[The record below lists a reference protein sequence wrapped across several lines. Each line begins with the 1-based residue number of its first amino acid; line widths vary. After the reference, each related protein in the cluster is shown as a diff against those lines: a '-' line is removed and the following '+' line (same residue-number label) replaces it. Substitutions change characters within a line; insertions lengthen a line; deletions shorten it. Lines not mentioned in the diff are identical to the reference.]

1 VPISLRFA
9 TSADAAAIAAIY
21 GPHVSQESTSFEL
34 VPPDPAEMARRI
46 DQQLETYPWL
56 VAEDA
61 GQVIGYS
68 YASPHRPR
76 AGYRWCVEVSVY
88 VDTRRH
94 RGRVGRALY
103 TALFEILTLQG
114 FVNAYAGVTLPNP
127 ASVGFHEAMGF
138 RLIGTY
144 RRIGYKLGQWHDVA
158 WYDHALAPHAEDP
171 PEPRPLPE
179 LRRAGLLPEYLRRPD
194 GSF

>member
-1 VPISLRFA
+1 MPISLRFA
-9 TSADAAAIAAIY
+9 TLHDAPAVAAIY
-21 GPHVSQESTSFEL
+21 GPHVAHEATSFEQ
-34 VPPDPAEMARRI
+34 VPPDGAEMANRI
-46 DQQLETYPWL
+46 THLLETYPWL

-68 YASPHRPR
+68 YASPHRSR

-88 VDTRRH
+88 VDPSRH

-103 TALFEILTLQG
+103 TALFEVLALQG
-114 FVNAYAGVTLPNP
+114 FVNAYAGITLPNP

-138 RLIGTY
+138 RLVGTY
-144 RRIGYKLGQWHDVA
+144 RRIGYKLGRWHDVA
-158 WYDHALAPHAEDP
+158 WYDRALTPHPDHP

-179 LRRAGLLPEYLRRPD
+179 LRREGHLPEYLRRPD
-194 GSF
+194 GGF